1 MFDTAYPT
9 CPDFCRY
16 LGEGRLCE
24 VACGHGS
31 PVCPY
36 DDHAMVR
43 AMAALGEIRFTA
55 KWQVKAKPIAQQ
67 NRKIHGRSI

>member
-1 MFDTAYPT
+1 MTEAIT

-43 AMAALGEIRFTA
+43 EMAALGEIRFA
-55 KWQVKAKPIAQQ
+55 VQGSKKSVSHYK
-67 NRKIHGRSI
+67 RSKHVQG

>member
-1 MFDTAYPT
+1 MTEATT
-9 CPDFCRY
+9 CPEFCSY

-43 AMAALGEIRFTA
+43 AIAALGEIR
-55 KWQVKAKPIAQQ
+55 KCGWKKLG
-67 NRKIHGRSI
+67 KYKKERSLA